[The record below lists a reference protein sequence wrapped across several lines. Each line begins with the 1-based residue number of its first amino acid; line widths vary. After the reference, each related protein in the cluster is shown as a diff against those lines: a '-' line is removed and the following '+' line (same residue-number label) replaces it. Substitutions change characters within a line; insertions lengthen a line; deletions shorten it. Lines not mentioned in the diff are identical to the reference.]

1 MANKTVL
8 KKEKK
13 NLNLR
18 RSRYLTS
25 GNARAYLFIHL
36 SKPTDFNEI
45 RVLRQENIFIFG
57 KQ

>member
-1 MANKTVL
+1 MAPKTKIKQRAKAGAAEVII
-8 KKEKK
+8 
-13 NLNLR
+13 R
-18 RSRYLTS
+18 S